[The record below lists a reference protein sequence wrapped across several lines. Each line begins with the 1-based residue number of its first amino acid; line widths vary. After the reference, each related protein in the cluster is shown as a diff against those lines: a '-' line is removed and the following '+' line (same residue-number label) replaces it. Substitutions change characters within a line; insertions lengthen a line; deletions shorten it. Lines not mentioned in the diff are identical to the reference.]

1 MKNYSH
7 ITGLPERNQEVKD
20 FINDVLIPGLKNY
33 LEENERAT
41 EFVTYIHSLGVSAEF
56 VTRIMEK
63 NSLLGNA
70 IGIAIE
76 TCYFR
81 LLNFPSK
88 YTDNYAYIDF
98 LKFIFYKGDRKPIR
112 DTIVVFKPHDMSRED
127 ALIAMEVEL
136 KKREEEQNNLN
147 ENENEIEN

>member
-7 ITGLPERNQEVKD
+7 ITGLPERNQEVKN

-33 LEENERAT
+33 LDENERVT
-41 EFVTYIHSLGVSAEF
+41 EFVSYIHSLGVSAEF

-63 NSLLGNA
+63 NSLLENA
-70 IGIAIE
+70 ISMAIE

-81 LLNFPSK
+81 LLNFPSQ
-88 YTDNYAYIDF
+88 YTDTFAYIDS
-98 LKFIFYKGDRKPIR
+98 LKFVFYKGDRKPIR

-127 ALIAMEVEL
+127 ALVALDIEL
-136 KKREEEQNNLN
+136 KKREEEQNNAI
-147 ENENEIEN
+147 ENEIEN